1 MGISPQI
8 ILLLGIKF
16 NKLGRK
22 FITNYLSFLWK
33 LTEIIYLNWCF
44 DSKQKQKRRKKGP
57 LRNNLKRK
65 IALGYTSYLVEVG
78 KLI

>member
-22 FITNYLSFLWK
+22 FITNYFSFLWK

-44 DSKQKQKRRKKGP
+44 DSKQKQKRRKP
-57 LRNNLKRK
+57 LRNNLKQK